1 MFEFICVSSLQQTCC
16 LGGADSVFFVL
27 TRDVSG
33 SAYFEPH
40 RERFL
45 LEVELTWLM

>member
-1 MFEFICVSSLQQTCC
+1 MSSLQQTCC
-16 LGGADSVFFVL
+16 LGGADSDFFLL

-33 SAYFEPH
+33 SAYFEAH